1 MGAIA
6 ARLADRVWV
15 TSDNPR
21 TERPEA
27 IVAEVLAG
35 VPGGAGERV
44 EAEPDRRTAIER
56 ALRWARGNDTVVIA
70 GKGHETYQVL
80 GAHILPFDDREIARQ
95 ILSELGP

>member
-6 ARLADRVWV
+6 ARLADRVWI

-35 VPGGAGERV
+35 VPGGAAAQV

-70 GKGHETYQVL
+70 GKGHETYQVI
-80 GAHILPFDDREIARQ
+80 GADILPFDDREIARQ
-95 ILSELGP
+95 ILSELDP